1 MANTG
6 KNGHAV
12 IVEESMSE
20 EMQQEQEAPKEART
34 FSQEEVNALVGRT
47 RAEAAERARRQ
58 MEAELQQ
65 KAVSMQ
71 QSMQPEQPQ
80 AQGQNV
86 DINAIQQQIMENLN
100 RQQQELEQKQQQ
112 DALRQQVE
120 LAASNY
126 MNHMS
131 KGKEKYADFDEVV
144 SRYRPEDFPEMN
156 FLISGIDNAADV
168 IYELHKNEDKL
179 AQMAVL
185 AKEYP
190 QLAEQRLNSLA
201 KSISTNQQAIEQSKQ
216 NDIPA
221 PLDRMQPSQVSGDS
235 ADLGVRDLRK
245 QDWLRG

>member
-1 MANTG
+1 
-6 KNGHAV
+6 
-12 IVEESMSE
+12 MSE
-20 EMQQEQEAPKEART
+20 EMQQEQEAQKEERM
-34 FSQEEVNALVGRT
+34 FSQDEVNALVGRT
-47 RAEAAERARRQ
+47 RAEAAERAKRQ

-65 KAVSMQ
+65 KALSMQ
-71 QSMQPEQPQ
+71 QSMQPEQQQ

-100 RQQQELEQKQQQ
+100 RQQQELERKQQQ

-235 ADLGVRDLRK
+235 TDLGVRDLRK

>member
-1 MANTG
+1 MG
-6 KNGHAV
+6 
-12 IVEESMSE
+12 E
-20 EMQQEQEAPKEART
+20 EMQQEQEAQKEART
-34 FSQEEVNALVGRT
+34 FSQDEVNALVGRT
-47 RAEAAERARRQ
+47 RAEAAERAKRQ

-65 KAVSMQ
+65 KAA
-71 QSMQPEQPQ
+71 SMQPEQPQ

-190 QLAEQRLNSLA
+190 QLAEKRLNSLA

>member
-1 MANTG
+1 MG
-6 KNGHAV
+6 
-12 IVEESMSE
+12 E
-20 EMQQEQEAPKEART
+20 EMQQEQEAQKEART
-34 FSQEEVNALVGRT
+34 FSQDEVNALVGRT
-47 RAEAAERARRQ
+47 RAEAAERAKRQ

-65 KAVSMQ
+65 KAASMQ

-80 AQGQNV
+80 AQGHNV

-235 ADLGVRDLRK
+235 TDLGVRDLRK

>member
-1 MANTG
+1 
-6 KNGHAV
+6 
-12 IVEESMSE
+12 MSE

-34 FSQEEVNALVGRT
+34 FSQDEVNALVGRT

-65 KAVSMQ
+65 KASNMQ
-71 QSMQPEQPQ
+71 QSMSPEQPQ

-100 RQQQELEQKQQQ
+100 RQQQELERKQQQ

-156 FLISGIDNAADV
+156 FLISGIDNASDV

-221 PLDRMQPSQVSGDS
+221 PLDRMQPSQVSGNS
-235 ADLGVRDLRK
+235 TDLGVRDLRK